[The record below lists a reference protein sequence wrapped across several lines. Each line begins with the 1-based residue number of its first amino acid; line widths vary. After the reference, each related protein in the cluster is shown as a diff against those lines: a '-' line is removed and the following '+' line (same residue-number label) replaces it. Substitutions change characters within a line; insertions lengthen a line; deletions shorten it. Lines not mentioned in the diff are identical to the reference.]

1 MEQLIWTGAPYL
13 AKFMS
18 SGLPCLLWVVS
29 VASQTHQEMHV
40 IDSFLQGN
48 LVDIFS
54 MTYACTAIEKFFQV
68 HFYAPL
74 KQLSKKNLFLYCF
87 SNLNIQ
93 NNSRSNQFHTTADCW
108 EGNQLEV
115 QMAKRFLLSF
125 FLDLEKQNK
134 KRIKINQ

>member
-29 VASQTHQEMHV
+29 VSSQTHQEMHI

-54 MTYACTAIEKFFQV
+54 MTFLYGNRKILPSSFLC
-68 HFYAPL
+68 PL
-74 KQLSKKNLFLYCF
+74 EAVVKKNLFLYCL

-115 QMAKRFLLSF
+115 QMAKGFLLSF